1 MSRSLA
7 VDELFKVDESRVVYV
22 YFDYPSNRTQTGTN
36 VMASLLKQLLSQLE
50 DIPSDI
56 ESSYNESKHI
66 RPSRDTLVRY
76 LTLCSRKFSKLYA
89 VFDAID
95 ESSEV
100 NQNEILAL
108 FADLQKLGYRIL
120 VSGRP
125 GSAFSKLEC
134 GLTDPHVFEIRADD
148 SDLKQYVV
156 SRVKEGIIQ
165 KKCLKLMEK
174 VDGT

>member
-7 VDELFKVDESRVVYV
+7 VDELLKVDQSKVVYV

-36 VMASLLKQLLSQLE
+36 ITASLLKQLLSQLE
-50 DIPSDI
+50 DIPLEI
-56 ESSYNESKHI
+56 ESYYNESKHT

-100 NQNEILAL
+100 NQNEILTL
-108 FADLQKLGYRIL
+108 FADLQKLGYKIL

-125 GSAFSKLEC
+125 GSAFSKLQC
-134 GLTDPHVFEIRADD
+134 GLTHPRVLEIRADD
-148 SDLKQYVV
+148 SDLKQYVL

-165 KKCLKLMEK
+165 KKCLKLVER